1 MNGRVPKFQVVL
13 ADLHR
18 GNMKILHVYKDYHP
32 IRGGIENHI
41 RTLAEA
47 QVAAG
52 HQVTVLVTNPGGE
65 KPDVLLNG
73 VRVVRAARLA
83 TVASTPLSVTFPFQL
98 GALEADIVHLQFP
111 YPLGEISQLVAG
123 GKRPF
128 LISYQSDV
136 VKQQT
141 ILRLYEPL
149 LRRVLRRAGRILA
162 SSPNYI
168 ASSPYLNPLADHC
181 TVVPLGIDPAPFL
194 QAEPLPLPPSDLP
207 TLLFVG
213 RHRYYKGVDTLIRA
227 MPHVAARLLIAGD
240 GPMRSAWEALAAELN
255 VTDRVQ
261 FLGDISDG
269 DLPRLY
275 AAADLFVLPSNVR
288 AEAFGLVLLEAMA
301 AGLPCITTEVGT
313 GTSFVVQDGLT
324 GLVVPPQDENALSTA
339 VSHLLDHPELRR
351 QMGANGRA
359 RLLAEFTT
367 PTMVARVEAVY
378 EAVAKSCKL

>member
-1 MNGRVPKFQVVL
+1 MR
-13 ADLHR
+13 
-18 GNMKILHVYKDYHP
+18 ILHVYKDYHP

-41 RTLAEA
+41 KSLAEA

-52 HQVTVLVTNPGGE
+52 HQVTVLVTNPGRE

-73 VRVVRAARLA
+73 VRVVRAARVA
-83 TVASTPLSVTFPFQL
+83 TVASTPLSITFP
-98 GALEADIVHLQFP
+98 ALLRSLDADIVHLQFP
-111 YPLGEISQLVAG
+111 YPLGELSQWLG
-123 GKRPF
+123 GGRRPF

-141 ILRLYEPL
+141 LLRLYEPL
-149 LRRVLRRAGRILA
+149 LRRVLQRADRILV
-162 SSPNYI
+162 SSPNYM
-168 ASSPYLNPLADHC
+168 ATSPYLRPLAEKC
-181 TVVPLGIDPAPFL
+181 SVVPLGIDPAPFL
-194 QAEPLPLPPSDLP
+194 HAQPLPLPPSTQP

-227 MPHVAARLLIAGD
+227 MPDVAARLIIAGD
-240 GPMRSAWEALAAELN
+240 GPMHPTWEALAEELN
-255 VTDRVQ
+255 VMERVH
-261 FLGDISDG
+261 FLGDVADA

-275 AAADLFVLPSNVR
+275 AAADVFVLPSNVR

-301 AGLPCITTEVGT
+301 SGLPCITTEVGT

-324 GLVVPPQDENALSTA
+324 GLVVPQQDERALATA
-339 VSHLLDHPELRR
+339 VSHLLLHPDLRR
-351 QMGANGRA
+351 TMGANGRA

-378 EAVAKSCKL
+378 HELLEARN

>member
-1 MNGRVPKFQVVL
+1 
-13 ADLHR
+13 
-18 GNMKILHVYKDYHP
+18 MKILHVYKDYSP

-83 TVASTPLSVTFPFQL
+83 TVASTPLSVTFPAL
-98 GALEADIVHLQFP
+98 LRRLEADIVHLQFP
-111 YPLGEISQLVAG
+111 YPLGELSQWLG
-123 GKRPF
+123 GGERPF
-128 LISYQSDV
+128 VISYQSDV

-168 ASSPYLNPLADHC
+168 ASSPYLQPLADRC
-181 TVVPLGIDPAPFL
+181 TVVPLGIDPEPFL
-194 QAEPLPLPPSDLP
+194 DAAPLPLPPSDLP

-227 MPHVAARLLIAGD
+227 MPAVAARLLIAGD
-240 GPMRSAWEALAAELN
+240 GPMRPAWEALSVELK
-255 VTDRVQ
+255 VTERVQ
-261 FLGDISDG
+261 FLGDIG
-269 DLPRLY
+269 DDELPGLY
-275 AAADLFVLPSNVR
+275 AAANVFVLPSNVR

-313 GTSFVVQDGLT
+313 GTSFVVQDGRT
-324 GLVVPPQDENALSTA
+324 GLVVPPQDEQALATA
-339 VSHLLDHPELRR
+339 VNHLLDHPDLRR
-351 QMGANGRA
+351 QMGQNGRA
-359 RLLAEFTT
+359 RMLAEFTT
-367 PTMVARVEAVY
+367 PNMVARVAAVY
-378 EAVAKSCKL
+378 RELLAGGH

>member
-1 MNGRVPKFQVVL
+1 
-13 ADLHR
+13 
-18 GNMKILHVYKDYHP
+18 MKILHVYKDYSP

-41 RTLAEA
+41 KTLAEA
-47 QVAAG
+47 QAAAG

-83 TVASTPLSVTFPFQL
+83 TIASTPISLTLPRL
-98 GALEADIVHLQFP
+98 LRRLDADIVHLQFP
-111 YPLGEISQLVAG
+111 YPLGELSQWLVG

-136 VKQQT
+136 VKQQA
-141 ILRLYEPL
+141 ILRLYDPL
-149 LRRVLRRAGRILA
+149 LRRILRRASRILA

-168 ASSPYLNPLADHC
+168 DSSPYLRPLADHC
-181 TVVPLGIDPAPFL
+181 TIVPLGIDPQPFL
-194 QAEPLPLPPSDLP
+194 QVAPLTLPPSDLP

-227 MPHVAARLLIAGD
+227 MPDIAARLLIAGD
-240 GPMRSAWEALAAELN
+240 GPMRPAWEALAAELDLGER
-255 VTDRVQ
+255 VT
-261 FLGDISDG
+261 FLGDIGDV

-275 AAADLFVLPSNVR
+275 AAADVFVLPSNVR

-301 AGLPCITTEVGT
+301 SGLPCVTTEVGT
-313 GTSFVVQDGLT
+313 GTSFVVQDGQT
-324 GLVVPPQDENALSTA
+324 GLVVPPQDEGALATA
-339 VSHLLDHPELRR
+339 VSHLLQHPDLRR
-351 QMGANGRA
+351 QMGQNGRA

-367 PTMVARVEAVY
+367 PKMVARVEAVY
-378 EAVAKSCKL
+378 RQLLSGGN

>member
-1 MNGRVPKFQVVL
+1 
-13 ADLHR
+13 
-18 GNMKILHVYKDYHP
+18 MKILHVYKDYYP

-41 RTLAEA
+41 KTLAEA
-47 QVAAG
+47 QAAAG
-52 HQVTVLVTNPGGE
+52 HQVTVLVTNPGRE

-83 TVASTPLSVTFPFQL
+83 TVASTPLSVTFPSL
-98 GALEADIVHLQFP
+98 LRTLEADIVHLQFP
-111 YPLGEISQLVAG
+111 YPLGEVSQWLAG
-123 GKRPF
+123 RKRPF

-149 LRRVLRRAGRILA
+149 LRRVLRRANRILA

-168 ASSPYLNPLADHC
+168 ATSPYLSPIADHC
-181 TVVPLGIDPAPFL
+181 TVVPLGIEPGPFL
-194 QAEPLPLPPSDLP
+194 HAEPLLLPPSDLP

-227 MPHVAARLLIAGD
+227 MPQVAARLLIAGD
-240 GPMRSAWEALAAELN
+240 GPMRPAWEALATELN
-255 VTDRVQ
+255 LQERVL
-261 FLGDISDG
+261 FLGDIGDA

-275 AAADLFVLPSNVR
+275 AAADVFVLPSNVR

-301 AGLPCITTEVGT
+301 SGLPCITTEVGT

-324 GLVVPPQDENALSTA
+324 GLVVPPQDEQALGTA
-339 VSHLLDHPELRR
+339 VSHLLNDPNLRR
-351 QMGANGRA
+351 QMGENGRA

-378 EAVAKSCKL
+378 RELLTDEH